1 MLKESKYNIY
11 KGLEIYNSISK
22 SIIEIENSEF
32 IQKLIRKYNNH
43 TCDAKEI
50 ENIKI
55 LKENGFIVDDSLDE
69 KQLIDYFFYKRYFA
83 SDFQEII
90 LMPTLG
96 CNFIC
101 PYCFEKNKIDDF
113 KFNNKYFE
121 ALYNYSKAKMKQVKK
136 IHFSLF
142 GGEPLLLKEPLYS
155 CLYKIKKEAFNEKV
169 NFSISITTNGSL
181 IDESDI
187 LHLEQLN
194 CRSIQITFDGSI
206 KSHDSSR
213 IFKNGNKSFELL
225 MKNINMLANNK
236 GRIKNTKI
244 VLRIN
249 ILNNSLKEV
258 EELLEN
264 VNKENRKYIHL
275 LVRNVFNTDN
285 FSEVNNSTAND
296 LQNIQKEVLKMGFSM
311 LNTATPFIYC
321 EADSDTNTFH
331 LLPDLS
337 IWKCCSDLEDFDSCI
352 GQMKD
357 DGTIKFDAEKLIKWY
372 NACNFNSNSHCI
384 QCKNLPDC
392 LGGCPKY
399 NQKHGKRRCDK
410 EYMLNYRYMGSGR

>member
-11 KGLEIYNSISK
+11 KGLEVYNGISK
-22 SIIEIENSEF
+22 SIVEIESCDF
-32 IQKLIRKYNNH
+32 IQKLIIKYNDH
-43 TCDAKEI
+43 ICDVREM
-50 ENIKI
+50 ENIKV
-55 LKENGFIVDDSLDE
+55 LKENGFVVDENLDE

-101 PYCFEKNKIDDF
+101 PYCFEKNKIDNF
-113 KFNNKYFE
+113 KFNVKYFE
-121 ALYNYSKAKMKQVKK
+121 ALYNYSKSRMKQVKK
-136 IHFSLF
+136 LHFSLF
-142 GGEPLLLKEPLYS
+142 GGEPLLLKEMLYS
-155 CLYKIKKEAFNEKV
+155 CLYKIKKDAVNEKV
-169 NFSISITTNGSL
+169 DFSISITTNGSL

-213 IFKNGNKSFELL
+213 IFKNGEKSFVLL

-236 GRIKNTKI
+236 EKIKNTKI

-249 ILNNSLKEV
+249 ILNNSLEEV
-258 EELLEN
+258 LELLQYIT
-264 VNKENRKYIHL
+264 KENRKHIHL
-275 LVRNVFNTDN
+275 LIRNVFNTDN

-321 EADSDTNTFH
+321 EANSDTNTFH

-337 IWKCCSDLEDFDSCI
+337 IWKCCSDLEDFDSCV

-357 DGTIKFDAEKLIKWY
+357 DGTIKFDFEKLIKWY
-372 NACNFNSNSHCI
+372 NACNFNSSSYCL

-410 EYMLNYRYMGSGR
+410 EYMLNYRYMESGR